1 MIKMDISVNDLKGF
15 DFSEKYV
22 TIHEKFF
29 INFRGKQID
38 FKIIKNDYNQIWIQ
52 YKYYA
57 ENQVV
62 KNSIPFKNPF
72 EIFNEVEE
80 SIVQSDE
87 KLNHKSI
94 LIKKLLED
102 LNPDF
107 DNWNELTKKLSGEV
121 NFIELYPNYES
132 SKFPQNLSK
141 EELSDYLDKFSKY
154 ELEKLFK
161 DFSILDFE
169 LFYQNL
175 WGEDYEYLIRKAF
188 SINLFGEEYF
198 DSKIFQE
205 INKKRQYEYVNCILK
220 KYFLKVDDDSTISFI
235 RSIVNDDVDNDS
247 RDINRIIFQRK
258 IKEENIDLN
267 DITEEDSKKILDLKN
282 EIYAPDNSKSYFTKV
297 NFNNLDDS
305 LIKSKYLYVLK
316 AISSSSKSPIVLR
329 YKIPKEDRA
338 DDSVQTIA
346 LNNGHIKY
354 DNSKEYLSEYT
365 VNQLK
370 SVLKKYNLKTGGNKT
385 HLINRIKEN
394 LSDDV
399 INKEFTKRYF
409 TLTEKGHKYLNKYY
423 YLAEFYP
430 VLPVNFSLDEF
441 ELICNSNPDINP
453 DDIIRCLVKE
463 KWLIWDETLDNE
475 PKMSSNEEKLEKIFE
490 KRKNKD
496 NYYENYYDSI
506 ILP

>member
-305 LIKSKYLYVLK
+305 LIKSKY
-316 AISSSSKSPIVLR
+316 
-329 YKIPKEDRA
+329 
-338 DDSVQTIA
+338 
-346 LNNGHIKY
+346 
-354 DNSKEYLSEYT
+354 
-365 VNQLK
+365 
-370 SVLKKYNLKTGGNKT
+370 
-385 HLINRIKEN
+385 
-394 LSDDV
+394 
-399 INKEFTKRYF
+399 F
-409 TLTEKGHKYLNKYY
+409 
-423 YLAEFYP
+423 
-430 VLPVNFSLDEF
+430 
-441 ELICNSNPDINP
+441 
-453 DDIIRCLVKE
+453 
-463 KWLIWDETLDNE
+463 
-475 PKMSSNEEKLEKIFE
+475 
-490 KRKNKD
+490 
-496 NYYENYYDSI
+496 
-506 ILP
+506 